1 MSRILET
8 RAITIFCKSI
18 FWANSPFP
26 QTQPL
31 AVFWPGSSFGFCFSS
46 CCFACVFCF
55 PGKVGFQAMLFPLF
69 VFVQAVSNRTLR
81 PFGLTFPAS
90 VFTKFLSGTPAW
102 LRCLSF
108 FENWLV
114 SRASLLSGFTLSNFK
129 VHFPASV
136 RAFSASSFLG
146 LIFCPTRRAGGRFAT
161 FRFAAFFSLENYFPF
176 RQSVLVA
183 TRPLTQTVGL
193 HLTG

>member
-1 MSRILET
+1 MTRIFET
-8 RAITIFCKSI
+8 RAIIIFRINI
-18 FWANSPFP
+18 FLANSLFP

-31 AVFWPGSSFGFCFSS
+31 AVFWPGSIFGFCFSS

-81 PFGLTFPAS
+81 PFGRVFPAS
-90 VFTKFLSGTPAW
+90 VFTKFLSGAPAW

-146 LIFCPTRRAGGRFAT
+146 PIFCPTRRAGGRFAT
-161 FRFAAFFSLENYFPF
+161 FRFAAFFRSKTFF
-176 RQSVLVA
+176 RFASWSSW
-183 TRPLTQTVGL
+183 QTAR
-193 HLTG
+193 